1 MTDLNDHIALSVSL
15 RTLPPSLRTCDY
27 PQTTPHPQPPPLP
40 GPTKTQECG
49 ALNISAACDVKVA
62 FMDNSLPVRSD
73 VDSQL
78 ILIVSFRTPVKLS
91 ALKVLGVPG
100 EEPTVVK
107 LWCNKKEVSFDD
119 VDAEKPNFESE
130 VSAAAAKGA
139 PMALPAVRLPACT
152 SVSLFFDA
160 EGKDTGEGGRGG
172 IWSEGASRP
181 GARAPPSHPP
191 LTPRTRSGADARNLF
206 RPGGWRATGLDEIVG
221 GLRTKAAPQLF
232 KAGGRRWRRR
242 RRLQLN
248 QGQDGSRAR
257 KAGLALRGG
266 GGARA
271 IVTRGATR
279 GGVLPRSTPP
289 KTWHHEPTQNFWFF

>member
-1 MTDLNDHIALSVSL
+1 
-15 RTLPPSLRTCDY
+15 
-27 PQTTPHPQPPPLP
+27 
-40 GPTKTQECG
+40 
-49 ALNISAACDVKVA
+49 
-62 FMDNSLPVRSD
+62 MDNSLPVRSD

-139 PMALPAVRLPACT
+139 PMALPAVKLPACT

-172 IWSEGASRP
+172 GDYGRGRAHRLLTHHSRRALAVALTRVIFF
-181 GARAPPSHPP
+181 GQEAGAPP
-191 LTPRTRSGADARNLF
+191 D
-206 RPGGWRATGLDEIVG
+206 W
-221 GLRTKAAPQLF
+221 TKLS
-232 KAGGRRWRRR
+232 AG
-242 RRLQLN
+242 
-248 QGQDGSRAR
+248 
-257 KAGLALRGG
+257 
-266 GGARA
+266 
-271 IVTRGATR
+271 
-279 GGVLPRSTPP
+279 
-289 KTWHHEPTQNFWFF
+289 